1 MKTKMLALLAAA
13 VLSTWAAAA
22 PEAERVPPIV
32 RSGLA
37 AYKADGAQAAI
48 TAWMVGSPI
57 ALTEEPERE
66 LRALRQFESTF
77 GNYQDFHVV
86 RIATISA
93 TAQMVYVQLDYLN
106 GPAFGKFLA
115 FEAKGTWKIVR
126 FNFGADPEIV
136 WGLSLF
142 NAPDMS

>member
-1 MKTKMLALLAAA
+1 M
-13 VLSTWAAAA
+13 AA
-22 PEAERVPPIV
+22 PDADRVPPIV

-48 TAWMVGSPI
+48 NAWMVGSPI
-57 ALTEEPERE
+57 ALTEAPERE
-66 LRALRQFESTF
+66 VRALRQFESQF
-77 GNYQDFHVV
+77 GAYQDFHVV
-86 RIATISA
+86 RIATISP
-93 TAQMVYVQLDYLN
+93 TAQMIYVQLDYFN

-115 FEAKGTWKIVR
+115 YEAKGTWKIVS
-126 FNFGADPEIV
+126 FNFGADPEAV